1 LAGGQV
7 VDGDFVPLPVSVG
20 EEDVAADGHRIVRG
34 SLQAK
39 EAALRYVDATFQDG
53 QARRWLIHPHGDGIV
68 LLPWGEVYGNFF
80 ERFTVQGVD
89 HDAGRDGILVCVGTT
104 IAVGYACLTN
114 KKPGSRWR

>member
-53 QARRWLIHPHGDGIV
+53 QA
-68 LLPWGEVYGNFF
+68 
-80 ERFTVQGVD
+80 
-89 HDAGRDGILVCVGTT
+89 
-104 IAVGYACLTN
+104 
-114 KKPGSRWR
+114 